1 MGVAVLELSDVVRA
15 DEISVIIINGCIMTN
30 FKLQQSDINQ
40 IKKFEGLSLRAYKP
54 VPTERFYTIGY
65 GHYGADVKA
74 NQVITEKEAESLLR
88 KDLEK
93 FEDYVNKLDVCK
105 RYSEFASLVDFT
117 FNLGTGA
124 LGRSTLLKY
133 IRQGKPEQYIRGE
146 FAKWVNSK
154 GMRLKGLVIRRQW
167 EADRYYG
174 KEA

>member
-1 MGVAVLELSDVVRA
+1 
-15 DEISVIIINGCIMTN
+15 MTN

-93 FEDYVNKLDVCK
+93 FEDYVNNLGVCK
-105 RYSEFASLVDFT
+105 RYSEFASLTDFA
-117 FNLGTGA
+117 FHLGTAA

-133 IRQGKPEQYIRGE
+133 IRQGKAEQYIREE
-146 FAKWVNSK
+146 FGKWVNSK

-167 EADRYYG
+167 EADRFYG

>member
-1 MGVAVLELSDVVRA
+1 MKSSDLLIR
-15 DEISVIIINGCIMTN
+15 
-30 FKLQQSDINQ
+30 K
-40 IKKFEGLSLRAYKP
+40 IKEFEGLSLKAYKP
-54 VPTERFYTIGY
+54 VPTEKFYTIGY

-93 FEDYVNKLDVCK
+93 FEAYVNKLDVCK
-105 RYSEFASLVDFT
+105 KQFQFDALVDFS
-117 FNLGTGA
+117 FNLGTAA

-133 IRQGKPEQYIRGE
+133 IRAKKPEQYIREE

-174 KEA
+174 KEV

>member
-1 MGVAVLELSDVVRA
+1 MKSSDLLIR
-15 DEISVIIINGCIMTN
+15 
-30 FKLQQSDINQ
+30 K
-40 IKKFEGLSLRAYKP
+40 IKEFEGLSLKAYKP
-54 VPTERFYTIGY
+54 VPTEKFYTIGY

-93 FEDYVNKLDVCK
+93 FEAYVNKLDVCK
-105 RYSEFASLVDFT
+105 RQGQFDSLVSFS
-117 FNLGTGA
+117 FNLGTAA

-133 IRQGKPEQYIRGE
+133 IRANKAEQYIRGE

-174 KEA
+174 KEE

>member
-1 MGVAVLELSDVVRA
+1 MKSSDLLIR
-15 DEISVIIINGCIMTN
+15 
-30 FKLQQSDINQ
+30 K
-40 IKKFEGLSLRAYKP
+40 IKEFEGLSLKAYKP
-54 VPTERFYTIGY
+54 VPTEKFYTIGY

-93 FEDYVNKLDVCK
+93 FEDYVNNLGVCK
-105 RYSEFASLVDFT
+105 RYSEFASLTDFA
-117 FNLGTGA
+117 FNLGTAA

-133 IRQGKPEQYIRGE
+133 IRAKKPEQYIREE

-154 GMRLKGLVIRRQW
+154 GMRLKGLVIRRAW

>member
-1 MGVAVLELSDVVRA
+1 
-15 DEISVIIINGCIMTN
+15 MTN

-93 FEDYVNKLDVCK
+93 FEDYVNNLGVCK
-105 RYSEFASLVDFT
+105 RYSEFASLTDFA
-117 FNLGTGA
+117 FNLGTAA
-124 LGRSTLLKY
+124 LRRSTLRKY
-133 IRQGKPEQYIRGE
+133 RRAKNPEQHIREE
-146 FAKWVNSK
+146 FGKWVNSK
-154 GMRLKGLVIRRQW
+154 GMRLKGLVIRRAW

>member
-1 MGVAVLELSDVVRA
+1 
-15 DEISVIIINGCIMTN
+15 MTN

-93 FEDYVNKLDVCK
+93 FEDYVNKLDVSK

-117 FNLGTGA
+117 FNLGTAA

-133 IRQGKPEQYIRGE
+133 IRQGKAEQYIREE

>member
-1 MGVAVLELSDVVRA
+1 
-15 DEISVIIINGCIMTN
+15 MTN

-93 FEDYVNKLDVCK
+93 FEDYVNNLDVCK
-105 RYSEFASLVDFT
+105 RYFEFASLVDFS
-117 FNLGTGA
+117 FNLGSSA

-133 IRQGKPEQYIRGE
+133 IRQGREEQYIRNE

-154 GMRLKGLVIRRQW
+154 GVRLKGLVIRRAW
-167 EADRYYG
+167 EADRYFS
-174 KEA
+174 KES

>member
-1 MGVAVLELSDVVRA
+1 MKSSDLLIR
-15 DEISVIIINGCIMTN
+15 
-30 FKLQQSDINQ
+30 K
-40 IKKFEGLSLRAYKP
+40 IKEFEGLSLKAYKP
-54 VPTERFYTIGY
+54 VPTEKFYTIGY
-65 GHYGADVKA
+65 GHYGVDVKA

-93 FEDYVNKLDVCK
+93 FEDYVNNLGVCK
-105 RYSEFASLVDFT
+105 RYSEFASLTDFA
-117 FNLGTGA
+117 FNLGTAA

-133 IRQGKPEQYIRGE
+133 IRQGKAEQYIRGE

-167 EADRYYG
+167 EADRFYG

>member
-1 MGVAVLELSDVVRA
+1 MKSSDLLIR
-15 DEISVIIINGCIMTN
+15 
-30 FKLQQSDINQ
+30 K
-40 IKKFEGLSLRAYKP
+40 IKEFEGLSLKAYKP
-54 VPTERFYTIGY
+54 VPTERYYTIGY

-93 FEDYVNKLDVCK
+93 FEDYVNNLGVCK
-105 RYSEFASLVDFT
+105 RYSEFASLTDFA
-117 FNLGTGA
+117 FNLGTAA

-133 IRQGKPEQYIRGE
+133 IRQGKAEQYIRGE